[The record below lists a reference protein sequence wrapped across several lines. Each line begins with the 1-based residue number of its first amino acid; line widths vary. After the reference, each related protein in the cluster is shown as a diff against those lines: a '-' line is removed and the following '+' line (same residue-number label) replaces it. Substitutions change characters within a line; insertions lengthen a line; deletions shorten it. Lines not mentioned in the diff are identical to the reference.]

1 MASVVDICNRALDKL
16 GQGPIVSLE
25 DGTKSANLCNRNW
38 PLIRDQ
44 VLRDHP
50 WNFAVRRAILAPD
63 VNEPVWGFNYKSPL
77 PSNCLRLIEVDNL
90 STGEYQVEGRAIL
103 SNDEAI
109 RIRFIARIA
118 DPNDYDSLFQD
129 AVASRLAVELCESL
143 TQSNS
148 KKELLIQEYDMIL
161 TAARRVDGQENPPA
175 VFEED
180 EWLLAR
186 F

>member
-50 WNFAVRRAILAPD
+50 WNFSIRRVTLAPD
-63 VNEPVWGFNYKSPL
+63 VTEPVWGFLYRSPL
-77 PSNCLRLIEVDNL
+77 PTNCLRVIEVKDL
-90 STGEYQVEGRAIL
+90 SQGDYQVEGKAIL
-103 SNDEAI
+103 SNQDVLYV
-109 RIRFIARIA
+109 RFIARIT
-118 DPNDYDSLFQD
+118 DPNEYDALFQD

-143 TQSNS
+143 TQSNT
-148 KKELLIQEYDMIL
+148 KKDLLIQEYDLIL
-161 TAARRVDGQENPPA
+161 TKAKRADGQENPPA
-175 VFEED
+175 PFEED
-180 EWLLAR
+180 TWLLSR
-186 F
+186 Y